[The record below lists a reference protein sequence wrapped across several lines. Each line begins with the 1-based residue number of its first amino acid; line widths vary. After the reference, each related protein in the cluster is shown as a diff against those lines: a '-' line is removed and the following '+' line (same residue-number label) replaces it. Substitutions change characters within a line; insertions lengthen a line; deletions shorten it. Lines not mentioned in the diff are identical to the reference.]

1 MANQEPHN
9 SRIPTE
15 CRNAQLE
22 LAELH
27 CGGSLERIRE
37 TALFVHLSECDTCAS
52 FDRIMRNLGELPP
65 ASNEMIRL
73 RTVRAARTAYFQH
86 RKPRLALLRWG
97 AVAVAAMMIAVL
109 LPVLFSSNDDTHLG
123 NVQQLVTGQRLS
135 LMGDRVIF
143 FSSAET
149 KLGSIL
155 TSPNTM
161 HIRLDSGFVCANI
174 KPHPEHKVHF
184 RVITPLGNVDIR
196 GTVFAVTVFDDDVRV
211 DVVRG
216 EVAVVPDGASNAF
229 SVRAGSVFHMKTRRT
244 QSLDDASQMR
254 IRSFLGMPQRK
265 TPQRKTLIPSADV
278 SGMPP
283 KANPAGSSDAED
295 SEDAAAP
302 VPPRSRIVPALPHP
316 SLKKLLDEATECRI
330 IRDWRCAAKAYGGII
345 KHFPGRAEAATAM
358 VSLGQIQLD
367 HLHKPHKARQNFVRY
382 RKIRPT
388 GPLSEQA
395 LQGIARTSRAL
406 GDVRREKEALKLF
419 ITQYPSSP
427 AVELTRQR
435 LNELQKK

>member
-15 CRNAQLE
+15 CRNAQSE
-22 LAELH
+22 LTELH
-27 CGGSLERIRE
+27 CGGALEKTRE
-37 TALFVHLSECDTCAS
+37 TALFAHLSECDTCAS
-52 FDRIMRNLGELPP
+52 LDRIMRNLGELPP
-65 ASNEMIRL
+65 ASNEEIRL
-73 RTVRAARTAYFQH
+73 RTVQAACTEYFQH
-86 RKPRLALLRWG
+86 RKPRLTLLRWG
-97 AVAVAAMMIAVL
+97 AVAVAAIMIALL
-109 LPVLFSSNDDTHLG
+109 LPVLFNSNDDTHIG

-135 LMGDRVIF
+135 LMGDRITF

-149 KLGSIL
+149 KLGSVL

-174 KPHPEHKVHF
+174 KPHPEYRVHF

-254 IRSFLGMPQRK
+254 IRSFLGMPQGK
-265 TPQRKTLIPSADV
+265 SLTPSADV

-283 KANPAGSSDAED
+283 GANPAGSIDSED

-302 VPPRSRIVPALPHP
+302 VPPRSRIVPTLPHP

-345 KHFPGRAEAATAM
+345 QHFPGRAEAATAM

-367 HLHKPHKARQNFVRY
+367 HLHNPHKARQNFERY
-382 RKIRPT
+382 KKIRPS

-406 GDVRREKEALKLF
+406 GDVRREKEALKQF
-419 ITQYPSSP
+419 VTQYPSSP
-427 AVELTRQR
+427 AVELARQR
-435 LNELQKK
+435 LNDLQKK

>member
-9 SRIPTE
+9 SRISTE
-15 CRNAQLE
+15 CRNAQSE
-22 LAELH
+22 LGELH
-27 CGGSLERIRE
+27 CGGALERTRE
-37 TALFVHLSECDTCAS
+37 TALLVHLSECDTCAS

-65 ASNEMIRL
+65 VSNEMIRL
-73 RTVRAARTAYFQH
+73 RTVRAARIAYFEH

-109 LPVLFSSNDDTHLG
+109 LPVLFSSNDDTHTG
-123 NVQQLVTGQRLS
+123 NVQQLVAGQRLS
-135 LMGDRVIF
+135 LMDDRVTF

-149 KLGSIL
+149 KLGSVL

-161 HIRLDSGFVCANI
+161 HIQLDSGFVCANI
-174 KPHPEHKVHF
+174 EPHPEHKVHF

-216 EVAVVPDGASNAF
+216 EVAVVPDGASNVF

-265 TPQRKTLIPSADV
+265 SLIPSADV
-278 SGMPP
+278 SEMPSTV
-283 KANPAGSSDAED
+283 NPTGSLDSDD

-302 VPPRSRIVPALPHP
+302 VPPRFRIVPTLPHP

-382 RKIRPT
+382 EKTRPS

-395 LQGIARTSRAL
+395 LQGIARTSRVL
-406 GDVRREKEALKLF
+406 GDVGREKEALKQF

-427 AVELTRQR
+427 AVELARQR